1 MAEYLAAS
9 GSRKVTELTSV
20 SGVSGSTSMPI
31 VMGGSTVRVSHTD
44 FVNSTLL
51 SQANTFT
58 QTQTISSSGAVTT
71 FAGNFIDLYVDAGNF
86 DTFKVEV
93 ADGQGVQ
100 FFDWDGASI
109 QTFLE
114 VDTNSGPITIFR
126 DTTITGDLTASLS
139 FSNLIN
145 TPTLVSGST
154 QIISLLPSGT
164 VSGSSQLTS
173 SYDTR
178 YALSSSIVNVNTASL
193 VNRLN
198 TIESKTGSYATTGSN
213 TFFDDQTIV
222 GNITFPS
229 SSFISTTNA
238 SGGLSLSALDGG
250 ILSLNADGGEG
261 DVLVGSNNWSGSL
274 KVRGNT
280 NLTGSLGIREGNI
293 NLSGSIYLD
302 TAIWNYVV
310 ETYTSIPVTYGAT
323 QLTFTVLPD
332 NTITDISVAV
342 GAGGYVSGSVN
353 LTITGTTFPGGT
365 TPTNDIVFNIQ
376 TFESAGPVFS
386 TDPTSAISYVSGTLP
401 QRYDNI
407 SSTGTFGI
415 GADDKHW
422 TFDTSGSFN
431 TPGDINV
438 TGSVS
443 VTETISTQILLTPQV
458 LTGQLIVPIGFN
470 GMLTG
475 PVSNGGEL
483 TIENGSNLVII

>member
-31 VMGGSTVRVSHTD
+31 VMGGNTVRVSHTD
-44 FVNSTLL
+44 FVNSTVFNRTLVSGSAQVIQLL
-51 SQANTFT
+51 PNGTVSGSSQ
-58 QTQTISSSGAVTT
+58 ISFNG
-71 FAGNFIDLYVDAGNF
+71 I
-86 DTFKVEV
+86 
-93 ADGQGVQ
+93 
-100 FFDWDGASI
+100 
-109 QTFLE
+109 
-114 VDTNSGPITIFR
+114 
-126 DTTITGDLTASLS
+126 GDK
-139 FSNLIN
+139 
-145 TPTLVSGST
+145 PTLVSGSSQVIQLLPNGTVSGSSQVTSLLPTGTVSGST
-154 QIISLLPSGT
+154 QIISLLPNGV

-178 YALSSSIVNVNTASL
+178 YALSGSIVNVNTASL
-193 VNRLN
+193 VNRLD

-213 TFFDDQTIV
+213 TFFDNQTIV

-238 SGGLSLSALDGG
+238 SGGLFLSALDGG
-250 ILSLNADGGEG
+250 TLFLNADGGEG
-261 DVLVGSNNWSGSL
+261 DVLVGRNNWSGSL

-302 TAIWNYVV
+302 TAIWNYV
-310 ETYTSIPVTYGAT
+310 TQTFTAIPVTYGQT
-323 QLTFTVLPD
+323 GVTFTVLPD
-332 NTITDISVAV
+332 NTITNMSVAY
-342 GAGGYVSGSVN
+342 GAGGYVFGSVN
-353 LTITGTTFPGGT
+353 LTIPGTTFPGGT

-386 TDPTSAISYVSGTLP
+386 TDPTSAISYVSGTPP

-458 LTGQLIVPIGFN
+458 LTGQLIVPTGFN

>member
-31 VMGGSTVRVSHTD
+31 VMGGNTVRVSHTD
-44 FVNSTLL
+44 FVNSTVFNRTLVSGSAQVIQLL
-51 SQANTFT
+51 PNGTVSGSSQVSFNG
-58 QTQTISSSGAVTT
+58 I
-71 FAGNFIDLYVDAGNF
+71 
-86 DTFKVEV
+86 
-93 ADGQGVQ
+93 
-100 FFDWDGASI
+100 
-109 QTFLE
+109 
-114 VDTNSGPITIFR
+114 
-126 DTTITGDLTASLS
+126 GDK
-139 FSNLIN
+139 
-145 TPTLVSGST
+145 PTLVSGSSQVIQLLPNGTVSGSSQVTSLLPTGTVSGST
-154 QIISLLPSGT
+154 QIISLLPNGV

-178 YALSSSIVNVNTASL
+178 YALSGSIVNVNTASL
-193 VNRLN
+193 VNRLD

-213 TFFDDQTIV
+213 TFFDNQTIV

-250 ILSLNADGGEG
+250 TLFLNADGGEG
-261 DVLVGSNNWSGSL
+261 DVLVGRNNWSGSL
-274 KVRGNT
+274 KVIGNT
-280 NLTGSLGIREGNI
+280 NFTGSLGIREGNI

-302 TAIWNYVV
+302 TAIWNYVTQ
-310 ETYTSIPVTYGAT
+310 TYTSIPVTYGAT
-323 QLTFTVLPD
+323 ELTFTVLPD
-332 NTITDISVAV
+332 NTITDMSVAV
-342 GAGGYVSGSVN
+342 GAGGYGPNSFN
-353 LTITGTTFPGGT
+353 LVVPGTTFPGGT
-365 TPTNDIVFNIQ
+365 TPTNDIVFNVQ
-376 TFESAGPVFS
+376 TFESAGPVYS

-401 QRYDNI
+401 SRYDNI

-458 LTGQLIVPIGFN
+458 LTGQLIVPTGFN